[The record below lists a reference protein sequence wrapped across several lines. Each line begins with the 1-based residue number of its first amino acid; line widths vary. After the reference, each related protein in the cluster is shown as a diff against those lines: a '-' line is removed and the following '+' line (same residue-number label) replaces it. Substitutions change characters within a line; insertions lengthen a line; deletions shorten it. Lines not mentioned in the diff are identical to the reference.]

1 MRKWILL
8 IGLVVV
14 GMVSGVQ
21 AQDRSDTPIYLVS
34 SQNCELYWP
43 NVVEQAQINIAPYG
57 YRFISITWEYGDNF
71 EPDSIY
77 LWFDE
82 CLRSDTVV
90 LFLHLYDGVTPLE
103 SLSPALISYPIL
115 GTNLADASFPPDSL
129 DGVEFSVNYLTAL
142 SLYAVNQ
149 CDEALPYFEQVQQGI
164 VTLNLAPEDVHA
176 PLFTPFYRANC
187 ALRKGDYQ
195 QAIALYESVLI
206 VFPQPFFYAPTLS
219 TAINLAWAYLQIGEE
234 DKAIAL
240 IDKAV
245 SSYRYWLAKAD
256 SSGNAFP
263 VIIRRA
269 QLYALASRYDDAVA
283 DLTTAIEIEPENP
296 ELYTLRG
303 QMYLYLYEWDS
314 VLNDYNTAIELDP
327 AYPDAY
333 FYRGILY
340 YSILQTG
347 QELRPEALAD
357 FQYYLE
363 LAPEGTHA
371 AEAFRYAAT
380 IQAELDALDGE

>member
-8 IGLVVV
+8 IVVVV

-21 AQDRSDTPIYLVS
+21 AQDEPDTPIYLVAL
-34 SQNCELYWP
+34 QNCELPWSG
-43 NVVEQAQINIAPYG
+43 VVEQAQINIAPYG
-57 YRFISITWEYGDNF
+57 YHFISTTWEYGDDF
-71 EPDSIY
+71 EPDDIY
-77 LWFDE
+77 LWFKE
-82 CLRSDTVV
+82 CLINDTVY
-90 LFLHLYDGVTPLE
+90 LFLCSALNVSPME
-103 SLSPALISYPIL
+103 NLSPALISYPI
-115 GTNLADASFPPDSL
+115 GCGAIASAAFSHDSL
-129 DGVEFSVNYLTAL
+129 DGIEFSVNYLTAV
-142 SLYAVNQ
+142 SLYAMNR
-149 CDEALPYFEQVQQGI
+149 CDEAVPYLEQAQESI
-164 VTLNLAPEDVHA
+164 ATLNFDPYRVLAPFLVAFH
-176 PLFTPFYRANC
+176 RANC
-187 ALRKGDYQ
+187 ALQNGDYQ
-195 QAIALYESVLI
+195 RAIELYESVL
-206 VFPQPFFYAPTLS
+206 VEFPPPFFDLDTLPA
-219 TAINLAWAYLQIGEE
+219 AINLAWAYLQIGEE

-245 SSYRYWLAKAD
+245 SSYRYWLAKAE
-256 SSGNAFP
+256 SSGNSFP

-269 QLYALASRYDDAVA
+269 HLYALASRYDDAVA
-283 DLTTAIEIEPENP
+283 DVTAAIELDPENP
-296 ELYTLRG
+296 ELYVLRG

-363 LAPEGTHA
+363 LAPEGRHA
-371 AEAFRYAAT
+371 AEAARYAAT